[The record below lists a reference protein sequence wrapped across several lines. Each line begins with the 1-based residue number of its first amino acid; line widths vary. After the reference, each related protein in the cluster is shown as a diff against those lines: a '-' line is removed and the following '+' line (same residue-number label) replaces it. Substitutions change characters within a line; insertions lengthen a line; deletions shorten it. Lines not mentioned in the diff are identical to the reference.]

1 MATYK
6 YLDKIGLEQ
15 VWEKIKALIPQPEDD
30 INVLNLLTEFGYST
44 PLSDADNKVV
54 TDDDGNIILG

>member
-6 YLDKIGLEQ
+6 YLDNTGLGQ
-15 VWEKIKALIPQPEDD
+15 VWEKIKTLIPQPEDD
-30 INVLNLLTEFGYST
+30 INILNLLTEFGYSA

-54 TDDDGNIILG
+54 TDNDGNIILG

>member
-6 YLDKIGLEQ
+6 YLDKIGLGQ

-30 INVLNLLTEFGYST
+30 INVLNLLTEFGYSA
-44 PLSDADNKVV
+44 PVADADNKII
-54 TDDDGNIILG
+54 TDADNNIVLG